1 MPKKDKR
8 ILPIKPIPS
17 ENKPKDK
24 RIELLRHQ
32 NLPKLPATTVILGR
46 VGSGKSSCLY
56 SLLTEGY
63 VYGKAKK
70 SVFDEMVFYIGNKE
84 SVHALEKIK
93 CKNKVILH
101 DFDEEAFDDY
111 LENLKTHQLE
121 RLEKNKAPLNVA
133 VVFDDMAGVSLMKKR
148 KGHSQ
153 NALER
158 LLLTS
163 RHEANASVFFLS
175 QVYKSGGFTTP
186 LVRNNVMCWVIYN
199 MSKPEMEKI
208 AEDHCQQY
216 SADEFMCMYNK
227 CMEKPYNFITID
239 YRRPI
244 NDRIYEQFHQPI
256 ENMMAGLEC
265 PKDDDSSSS
274 ESECECESSDSD

>member
-1 MPKKDKR
+1 MPKR
-8 ILPIKPIPS
+8 LPIAPIPS

-24 RIELLRHQ
+24 RIEKMRYKD
-32 NLPKLPATTVILGR
+32 LPKLPVTSVILGR

-63 VYGKAKK
+63 VYGRNKK
-70 SVFDEMVFYIGNKE
+70 SVFDEIVFYIGNKE
-84 SVHALEKIK
+84 SVNALEKVK
-93 CKNKVILH
+93 CKAKCILH
-101 DFDEEAFDDY
+101 EFDEVAFDDY
-111 LENLKTHQLE
+111 LDNLKTHQLE

-133 VVFDDMAGVSLMKKR
+133 IVLDDMAGIALLKKR
-148 KGHSQ
+148 KGQNQ

-163 RHEANASVFFLS
+163 RHEANCSVFFLS

-186 LVRNNVMCWVIYN
+186 LVRNNVMNWVIYS

-216 SADEFMCMYNK
+216 SPDEFMCLYNK
-227 CMEKPYNFITID
+227 CMETPYNFLTID
-239 YRRPI
+239 YRRPL
-244 NDRIYEQFHQPI
+244 NQRIYERFDRPI
-256 ENMMAGLEC
+256 EELVAGMEC
-265 PKDDDSSSS
+265 KDSDS
-274 ESECECESSDSD
+274 ESDCKCSETSSDSE

>member
-1 MPKKDKR
+1 MPK

-24 RIELLRHQ
+24 RIARIRYQ
-32 NLPKLPATTVILGR
+32 NLPPLPQTSVILGR

-63 VYGKAKK
+63 VYGSSKK

-93 CKNKVILH
+93 CKNKCILH
-101 DFDEEAFDDY
+101 DFDEVAFDDY
-111 LENLKTHQLE
+111 LDNLKTHQLE
-121 RLEKNKAPLNVA
+121 RLDKGKAPMNIA
-133 VVFDDMAGVSLMKKR
+133 VVFDDMAGVALLKKR
-148 KGHSQ
+148 KGQ
-153 NALER
+153 NQNSLER

-163 RHEANASVFFLS
+163 RHEANCSVFFLS

-216 SADEFMCMYNK
+216 SPDEFMLLYNK
-227 CMEKPYNFITID
+227 AMEKPYNFLTID
-239 YRRPI
+239 YRRPL
-244 NDRIYEQFHQPI
+244 DQRIYERFDRPI
-256 ENMMAGLEC
+256 DDLILNLEC
-265 PKDDDSSSS
+265 KQSESESESDQEDSSS
-274 ESECECESSDSD
+274 ESD